1 MQTTRQRGGRVVYVA
16 GSTRDFPESVQAWLS
31 QAHVRAIAS
40 PHIYDALAMLTT
52 HRRPDV
58 LIVALEGVDWSE
70 MEFFELAR
78 RVARDTTVYVT
89 GGGHQQEK
97 ISSALERGALLFDPE
112 HIAEDL
118 ARSERHETRLSTREL
133 WSGIVEAMDAPRPD
147 DAPPARR
154 DETVPPSEQ
163 QPDSAARLQAPER
176 REGMRLVHEIPC
188 ERATE
193 ADESLTETSASDEAE
208 GTSEPSDTSD
218 LSIPFPWS
226 PSPARPMRTPPQ
238 ARSPRPNDPPPETAP
253 STDPP
258 DETAP
263 PQRGLNVGGIELTA
277 EELAALMGR
286 RPPGTPPSRE
296 GRS

>member
-1 MQTTRQRGGRVVYVA
+1 MQTTRQRGGRIVYVA
-16 GSTRDFPESVQAWLS
+16 GSTRDFPEFVQAWLS

-78 RVARDTTVYVT
+78 RVARDTPVYVT
-89 GGGHQQEK
+89 GGVYQEEK
-97 ISSALERGALLFDPE
+97 LRAALDRGALVFDPE

-118 ARSERHETRLSTREL
+118 ARSEGHGTRLSTREL
-133 WSGIVEAMDAPRPD
+133 WSGIVASMDAPRPE
-147 DAPPARR
+147 DAPSASRN
-154 DETVPPSEQ
+154 EAVPPTEQ
-163 QPDSAARLQAPER
+163 QPETAAQPPAPER
-176 REGMRLVHEIPC
+176 PEGMRLVHESPL
-188 ERATE
+188 EGAAE
-193 ADESLTETSASDEAE
+193 ADESLTGLSDSDQAE
-208 GTSEPSDTSD
+208 RTSEPSDTSD

-226 PSPARPMRTPPQ
+226 PSPARPKRTPPQ
-238 ARSPRPNDPPPETAP
+238 ARSPRPTDPPAETAP
-253 STDPP
+253 SIEPP
-258 DETAP
+258 DESEP
-263 PQRGLNVGGIELTA
+263 PPRGLNVGGIELTA

-286 RPPGTPPSRE
+286 RPPGAPPPRE